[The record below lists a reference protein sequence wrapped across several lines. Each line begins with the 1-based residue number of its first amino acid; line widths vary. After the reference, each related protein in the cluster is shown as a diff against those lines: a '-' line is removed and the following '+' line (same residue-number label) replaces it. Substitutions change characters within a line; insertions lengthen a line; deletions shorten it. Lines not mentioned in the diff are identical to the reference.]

1 VVGCRAGEWGGERD
15 FWVRVRRKGFAGFN
29 VMFMGNKAITKEA
42 RRAAREAAAASQEE
56 LARRTRANGED
67 LAAFFSALERSDAV
81 DEWLAERQQ
90 TLREHAAQRR
100 GEQRVH
106 CGRAL
111 RSMRERG
118 ESLREIAR
126 MAGVTE
132 KTVREFIREAEAAP
146 EPGPAPRSS
155 VEACEPAKADGVA
168 ADFRIED
175 LGVAAAAAGTPGER
189 VEARA
194 HR

>member
-1 VVGCRAGEWGGERD
+1 
-15 FWVRVRRKGFAGFN
+15 
-29 VMFMGNKAITKEA
+29 MFMGNKAITKEA
-42 RRAAREAAAASQEE
+42 RRAAREVAAASQEE
-56 LARRTRANGED
+56 LARRTRANVED
-67 LAAFFSALERSDAV
+67 LAAFFSASERADAV

-90 TLREHAAQRR
+90 TLREQAAQRR
-100 GEQRVH
+100 GEQRVQ

-118 ESLREIAR
+118 ESLRQIAR

-132 KTVREFIREAEAAP
+132 KTVREFIREAEAAA
-146 EPGPAPRSS
+146 EAGQGPQSG
-155 VEACEPAKADGVA
+155 VEGCEPAGGAVVA

-175 LGVAAAAAGTPGER
+175 LGVATAAVGTPGER

-194 HR
+194 HG